1 MKMRTDACAHLR
13 HFFHYMLSN
22 GLVYLCMAEESFSRR
37 NCFMFLSV
45 SKPLPPSERNSP
57 FMRLA
62 QDVAGRFEA
71 TFGERGLS
79 ASPFEMNEEFHRVL
93 QSQMVTT
100 TTPRKHLT
108 PF

>member
-1 MKMRTDACAHLR
+1 
-13 HFFHYMLSN
+13 
-22 GLVYLCMAEESFSRR
+22 MAEESFSRR

-45 SKPLPPSERNSP
+45 SKPLPPTRRNSP